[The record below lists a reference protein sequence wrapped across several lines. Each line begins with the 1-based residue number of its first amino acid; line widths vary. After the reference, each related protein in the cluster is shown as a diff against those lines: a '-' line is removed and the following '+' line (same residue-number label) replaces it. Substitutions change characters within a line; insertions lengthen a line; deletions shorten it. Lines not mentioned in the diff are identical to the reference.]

1 MKTIPY
7 TLRSFIE
14 LAENENRRGKDIS
27 RLDPD
32 VGRATRAL
40 RERRERFL
48 TEIKRLERD
57 DPTRDEVRKTY
68 REDRLELRRERDQ
81 AVEAAMHDALS
92 TFEEQ
97 LSNDEFTFGLTEGP
111 KVGPKQT
118 PTYRTD
124 AALDIAYPAKQA
136 ADAVKRAARIDASSR
151 NSIIRALQETLDKKY
166 LHAIYKVDVQE
177 FFESVPHRT
186 LLERLATYPEL
197 DSVTS
202 QLIRCLLHE
211 YESIKGSDIGLPRGV
226 GLSSH
231 LAELYLS
238 GFDSKLKTHPGVLF
252 YARYV
257 DDIVMVLDSGTHL
270 AEVKDLVVSELSSL
284 QLTLNRDKTF
294 ELITNDAGDYPLG
307 TQIEYLGYRF
317 SRADGRLTTG
327 LTAKRKG
334 RRSARLQQALNA
346 WLGTSPDATDPN
358 DGHNGLLVDRV
369 RYLAGNT
376 KLLNSKSNVAIG
388 LYFSNSALAPGAAE
402 LIELDDILRAF
413 LHDHASKMPEKMRK
427 RVSRISFVEM
437 FESKTFLRFRQKRI
451 ERIVSIW
458 KGEAR

>member
-1 MKTIPY
+1 MKAIPY

-32 VGRATRAL
+32 VRRATRTL

-48 TEIKRLERD
+48 AEIKRLERD
-57 DPTRDEVRKTY
+57 DPARDEVRTAY

-92 TFEEQ
+92 RFEEQ
-97 LSNDEFTFGLTEGP
+97 LSNDKFTFGLREGP
-111 KVGPKQT
+111 KVGPKAT

-124 AALDIAYPAKQA
+124 ASLDIAYPAKQA
-136 ADAVKRAARIDASSR
+136 ADAVKRAARIDSSSR

-166 LHAIYKVDVQE
+166 LHAIYKVDVRE

-186 LLERLATYPEL
+186 LLQRLAAYPEL

-202 QLIRCLLHE
+202 QLIRRLLHE
-211 YESIKGSDIGLPRGV
+211 YESIKGTDTGIPRGV

-238 GFDSKLKTHPGVLF
+238 EFDSKLKTHPGVLF

-257 DDIVMVLDSGTHL
+257 DDIVMVLESGTHL
-270 AEVKDLVVSELSSL
+270 AEVKDLVASELGSL
-284 QLTLNRDKTF
+284 HLTLNRDKTF
-294 ELITNDAGDYPLG
+294 ELITDDAGDYPPDKE
-307 TQIEYLGYRF
+307 IEYLGYRF
-317 SRADGRLTTG
+317 FRADGRLTTG
-327 LTAKRKG
+327 LTVKRKA
-334 RRSARLQQALNA
+334 RRSVRLEQALNA
-346 WLGTSPDATDPN
+346 WLSTSPSAVDPN

-388 LYFSNSALAPGAAE
+388 LYFSNSALTPDAAE
-402 LIELDDILRAF
+402 LAELDGILQAF
-413 LHDHASKMPEKMRK
+413 LENHASKMPDKMSERMAQ
-427 RVSRISFVEM
+427 VSFVEM
-437 FESKTFLRFRQKRI
+437 FASQTFLRFRQKRI
-451 ERIVSIW
+451 EQIMNVW
-458 KGEAR
+458 KGQVR